1 MQIVRSLEPAI
12 SFRNRLSTRLAL
24 VFVGTF
30 LALLILSIAWTMF
43 DTIADRRKASADS
56 DIAAPV
62 IVIDP
67 KIQTE
72 LSKALAFDALPASS
86 EVLNPFV
93 DRANLSG
100 SVIATNNARSASQTV
115 SPASSG
121 SSVAGGIPNARFGPG
136 QRPISNMGRVP
147 SMEVYSAKARHD
159 DWLASQKRGEF
170 VVPEAEVLAIE
181 DLVPVGFASGGDRG
195 AEVMLFSASLC
206 QTFSFPAGTRFFNG
220 WLNGFDERE
229 VVFTNQDGIRRK
241 SYSNTEPCQPDRDSQ
256 AAN

>member
-1 MQIVRSLEPAI
+1 MQAVRSLEPAI
-12 SFRNRLSTRLAL
+12 PYRDRLSTRLAL
-24 VFVGTF
+24 VFIGTF
-30 LALLILSIAWTMF
+30 LALLILSMAWTMF

-72 LSKALAFDALPASS
+72 LAKALAFDALPASG

-100 SVIATNNARSASQTV
+100 SVLATNARPATQTG
-115 SPASSG
+115 SSASSG
-121 SSVAGGIPNARFGPG
+121 SSVSGGTANARFGPG
-136 QRPISNMGRVP
+136 QRTISNIGQSP
-147 SMEVYSAKARHD
+147 SMEVYSLKARHD

-170 VVPEAEVLAIE
+170 VGPEAEVLAIE

-195 AEVMLFSASLC
+195 AEVMLFSVSLC
-206 QTFSFPAGTRFFNG
+206 QTFSFPVGTRFFNG

-241 SYSNTEPCQPDRDSQ
+241 SYSNTEPCQPGRDSQ
-256 AAN
+256 LAN